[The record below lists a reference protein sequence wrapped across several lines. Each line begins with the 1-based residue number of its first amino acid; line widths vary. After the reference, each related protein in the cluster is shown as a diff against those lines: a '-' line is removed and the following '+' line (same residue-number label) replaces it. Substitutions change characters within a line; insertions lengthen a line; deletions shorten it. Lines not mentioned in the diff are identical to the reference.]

1 MPPLSDRQRIEL
13 AIPAYLLYAFTG
25 TPGMFVPSDPA
36 LIQRA
41 EADVAALREDL
52 RAASL
57 EPFSDLAP
65 KKQGGLIRRL
75 ERIAKAVIAN
85 WINQPAI
92 TTVLTLWCFLK
103 DLVDR
108 EVLILWEGTAM
119 DRAMDKLLPMFE
131 HGFAQPGRLDVAQV
145 QAARM
150 VDLLRI
156 EGLYA

>member
-13 AIPAYLLYAFTG
+13 AIPAYLLLTFTG
-25 TPGMFVPSDPA
+25 APGMFVPVDPA
-36 LIQRA
+36 LIQHA
-41 EADVAALREDL
+41 EARVGALRQDL

-65 KKQGGLIRRL
+65 KKQGALIRRL
-75 ERIAKAVIAN
+75 DRIAKTVIAT
-85 WINQPAI
+85 WKEQPAI

-108 EVLILWEGTAM
+108 EVLILWERTAM

-131 HGFAQPGRLDVAQV
+131 HGFDQPGRLDEAKA
-145 QAARM
+145 QAAR
-150 VDLLRI
+150 VLDQLRS
-156 EGLYA
+156 EGLFA